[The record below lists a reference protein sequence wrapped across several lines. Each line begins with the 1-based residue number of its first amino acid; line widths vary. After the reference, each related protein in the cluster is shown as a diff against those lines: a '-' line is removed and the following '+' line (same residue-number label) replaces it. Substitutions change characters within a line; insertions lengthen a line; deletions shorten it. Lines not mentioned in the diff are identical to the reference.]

1 MEKTLEIQLHDLRE
15 SIAQDIE
22 AAMQNYVDSTP
33 VEDRQESFLCGL
45 GVYVTS
51 ISIARGIL

>member
-22 AAMQNYVDSTP
+22 AAMHEYVTSTP
-33 VEDRQESFLCGL
+33 VEERQESFLCGL
-45 GVYVTS
+45 GVFKTS
-51 ISIARGIL
+51 SAIARGLL

>member
-22 AAMQNYVDSTP
+22 NQLEIMMPPVDSI
-33 VEDRQESFLCGL
+33 EIA
-45 GVYVTS
+45 VYEALTWAAAV
-51 ISIARGIL
+51 ARGKA